1 MCQADIARV
10 FGQSPAKWNPRMA
23 YQLRH
28 LSNQVVLITG
38 ATGIGE
44 ATARQLVELGSKVA
58 LNARNT
64 ERLQALVKTLG
75 AENAIFVASDTI
87 DPKVMRELAAAAIAK
102 WGRIDAVVPNAGI
115 GKYGSVLDWSDD
127 EVNEMMRT
135 NYEGTVHAVRAA
147 VPHLIAQKSGDVVIV
162 SSVAGFRG
170 GGDESIYAGTKDAQ
184 VGSAGGL
191 DRELQAHGIRT
202 TLICPAGTAT
212 EFAIGAGRTP
222 GSPVLDTYLRSD
234 DVAFQIVTVLRQPRS
249 VRSGIWTLWSAQ
261 QPS

>member
-1 MCQADIARV
+1 MHRPSWD
-10 FGQSPAKWNPRMA
+10 S
-23 YQLRH
+23 
-28 LSNQVVLITG
+28 S
-38 ATGIGE
+38 IGE
-44 ATARQLVELGSKVA
+44 ATARQLVELGAKVA

-75 AENAIFVASDTI
+75 AENAIFVAGDTI
-87 DPKVMRELAAAAIAK
+87 DPKVMRELATAAIAK

-170 GGDESIYAGTKDAQ
+170 GGDESIYAGTKHAQ
-184 VGSAGGL
+184 VGFAGGL

-212 EFAIGAGRTP
+212 AFAIGAG
-222 GSPVLDTYLRSD
+222 L
-234 DVAFQIVTVLRQPRS
+234 PRS
-249 VRSGIWTLWSAQ
+249 
-261 QPS
+261 

>member
-1 MCQADIARV
+1 MT
-10 FGQSPAKWNPRMA
+10 
-23 YQLRH
+23 YQLRD
-28 LSNQVVLITG
+28 LSNEVVLITG
-38 ATGIGE
+38 ATTGIGE
-44 ATARQLVELGSKVA
+44 AAARQLVELGAKVA
-58 LNARNT
+58 LNARSK
-64 ERLQALVKTLG
+64 ERLEVLVKTLG
-75 AENAIFVASDTI
+75 SENSIFVAGDTAN
-87 DPKVMRELAAAAIAK
+87 PKVMRELVAAAIAK

-147 VPHLIAQKSGDVVIV
+147 VPHLIKQKSGDVVIV

-170 GGDESIYAGTKDAQ
+170 GGDESIYAGTKHAQ
-184 VGSAGGL
+184 VGFAGGL

-212 EFAIGAGRTP
+212 EFAIGAGRTE
-222 GSPVLDTYLRSD
+222 GSPMLDTFLRPD
-234 DVAFQIVTVLRQPRS
+234 DVAFQIVSVLLQPRS
-249 VRSGIWTLWSAQ
+249 VRSGIWTSWSAQ

>member
-1 MCQADIARV
+1 MT
-10 FGQSPAKWNPRMA
+10 
-23 YQLRH
+23 YQLRD
-28 LSNQVVLITG
+28 LSNEVVLITG
-38 ATGIGE
+38 ATTGIGE
-44 ATARQLVELGSKVA
+44 AAARQLVELGAKVA
-58 LNARNT
+58 LNARSQ
-64 ERLQALVKTLG
+64 ERLEALVKTLG
-75 AENAIFVASDTI
+75 SENSIFVAGDTAS
-87 DPKVMRELAAAAIAK
+87 PKVMRELVAAAIAK

-147 VPHLIAQKSGDVVIV
+147 VPHLIKQKSGDVVIV

-170 GGDESIYAGTKDAQ
+170 GGDESIYAGTKHAQ
-184 VGSAGGL
+184 VGFAGGL

-212 EFAIGAGRTP
+212 EFAIGAGRTE
-222 GSPVLDTYLRSD
+222 GSPMLDTFLRPD
-234 DVAFQIVTVLRQPRS
+234 DVAFQIVSVLRQPRS
-249 VRSGIWTLWSAQ
+249 VRSGIWTSWSAQ